1 GAEATAALDAAFAR
15 LTDSAVPVPTV
26 LALQG
31 RSLELARTAKGVAFA
46 SFDELCRAPLGPAD
60 FLAIARH
67 FHTLILDGVPRL
79 SADQG
84 NEARRFMLLID
95 ELYEHHCHLV
105 MAAEDLPDRLY
116 PGGEGAFD
124 FRRAAS
130 RLIEMQSAEY
140 LEQEHR
146 G

>member
-1 GAEATAALDAAFAR
+1 MAY
-15 LTDSAVPVPTV
+15 
-26 LALQG
+26 
-31 RSLELARTAKGVAFA
+31 A

-79 SADQG
+79 SADLR

-95 ELYEHHCHLV
+95 TLYDEGVKLICS
-105 MAAEDLPDRLY
+105 AAAAPDALY
-116 PGGEGAFD
+116 PQGDGAEA

-130 RLIEMQSAEY
+130 RLSEMRGVDY
-140 LEQEHR
+140 LKR
-146 G
+146 GHGIHAG